1 MADPMGAYD
10 ALRQTCP
17 VHLVADFEPPHY
29 VVSRHDDVD
38 AILRSPDRWS
48 SRLGHGPGISTG
60 ALTLAYCDDP
70 AHGEQRRLVNRAFTP
85 RSVSAMASRVHEISH
100 ELIDAFVDAG
110 EADLHDVFATPLPII
125 VIAEM
130 LGVASDQMADFKRW
144 SDDSVLR
151 MASGDPSSYAES
163 AQEFREFFAEAIAS
177 RQARLSAGDDVP
189 DDLVSR
195 LVQAEEHGTRLDD
208 SQALSMIGQL
218 LTAGNETTTS
228 LLQNLVL
235 RLCEQPR
242 LLDELRAGSA
252 SYEVAVEESLRFDS
266 PVLGLWRTPN
276 VDETVGDVTIPADH
290 KTQVLYASANR
301 DPEVWDHPEEFRL
314 DRPLDQLRR
323 HLAFG
328 VGPHFCLGASLA
340 RMEAR
345 VGLQALVERLPG
357 LRLAGEP
364 ARVPVFFLWG
374 VKSLPIAWD

>member
-1 MADPMGAYD
+1 MSDPMTAYA
-10 ALRQTCP
+10 ALRERCP
-17 VHLVADFEPPHY
+17 VHLVDDFSPPHY

-85 RSVSAMASRVHEISH
+85 RSVAQMQDRVHEIAH
-100 ELIDAFVDAG
+100 ELIDGFVDAG
-110 EADLHDVFATPLPII
+110 SADLHDVFATPLPII

-130 LGVASDQMADFKRW
+130 LGVPSDRMADFKRW

-151 MASGDPSSYAES
+151 LASGDPSSYAES
-163 AQEFREFFAEAIAS
+163 AREFREFFAEAIAWRRTS
-177 RQARLSAGDDVP
+177 LEAGETVP

-195 LVQAEEHGTRLDD
+195 LVQAEERGTRLDD
-208 SQALSMIGQL
+208 SQALGMIGQL

-228 LLQNLVL
+228 LLQNMVL
-235 RLCEQPR
+235 RLCERPH
-242 LLDELRAGSA
+242 LLDQLRADPSL
-252 SYEVAVEESLRFDS
+252 YEVAVEESLRFDS

-276 VDETVGDVTIPADH
+276 ADEIVGDVAIPADH

-301 DPEVWDHPEEFRL
+301 DPDVWDDPDEFRL

-328 VGPHFCLGASLA
+328 VGPHYCLGASLA

-345 VGLQALVERLPG
+345 IGLQALVERLPG

-364 ARVPVFFLWG
+364 ERIPAFFLWG

>member
-1 MADPMGAYD
+1 MSDPMTAYA
-10 ALRQTCP
+10 ALRERCP
-17 VHLVADFEPPHY
+17 VHLVDDFSPPHY

-85 RSVSAMASRVHEISH
+85 RSVAQMQDRVHEIAH
-100 ELIDAFVDAG
+100 ELIDGFVEAG
-110 EADLHDVFATPLPII
+110 SADLHDVFATPLPII

-130 LGVASDQMADFKRW
+130 LGVPSDRMADFKRW

-151 MASGDPSSYAES
+151 LASGDPSSYQES
-163 AQEFREFFAEAIAS
+163 AREFREFFAEAIAW
-177 RQARLSAGDDVP
+177 RRTNLEAGEAVP

-195 LVQAEEHGTRLDD
+195 LVQAEERGTRLDD
-208 SQALSMIGQL
+208 SQALGMIGQL

-235 RLCEQPR
+235 RLCERPH
-242 LLDELRAGSA
+242 LLDQLREDPTL
-252 SYEVAVEESLRFDS
+252 YEVAVEESLRFDS

-276 VDETVGDVTIPADH
+276 TDEIVGDVAIPADH

-301 DPEVWDHPEEFRL
+301 DPDVWDDPDEFRL

-328 VGPHFCLGASLA
+328 VGPHYCLGASLA

-364 ARVPVFFLWG
+364 ERIPAFFLWG